1 MTPVTASV
9 TDHSARPSAD
19 HWQARIADADGT
31 VRGSGVLISDRHV
44 LTCAHVLAPG
54 PEPPTARFTIDFP
67 RSPSRTTVTARVPD
81 DGWFPELTTGE
92 QDVAILELSKA
103 IAADI
108 VPARLGLARQSMGR
122 PVKVYGHPDGLP
134 EGVWTRAEIT
144 DTTGP
149 YGERVQ
155 VSVRGADSADR
166 IEPGFSGGGVID
178 ETSALVVGI
187 IVTTFTS
194 RNRAAAWMIPTEV
207 IALYWR
213 RVLGMIDDPDDPE
226 PPLGPAALDDLTDL
240 LSRFACVGGQ
250 AGRQQVAD
258 RLPAAPRARLARSLG
273 SVRDLVQAC
282 RQPSELRVLA
292 DLIRYFEG
300 ESAWE
305 NRLEEVLQ
313 SFGIVG
319 AETSTEEPDQLTDAS
334 RRDLR
339 DALVRQPYFREA
351 ETRHLYLDA
360 FRRRMWTTRNIDV
373 RVQKSLNAASDAAA
387 LIELCGSIPESLRAL
402 VDDFPYGDS
411 TRAEFGPLVLLIES
425 LCTRRLLTD
434 SERGALLRLV
444 HDVPL
449 EVLQQAYRRAVPRL
463 AGGDAIPA
471 EPALLLRQVEGQS
484 QPPGALP
491 RILQFAEHLANRVTD
506 LAEPLRV
513 WTDRTGARL
522 HLRHAAVEQFRGRLA
537 EAPAEV
543 NPPVLVVQLAPDALR
558 PTDRFLL
565 SAVLERDGHARRV
578 LVRSDEPESVDAI
591 RARVDGLFDEVY
603 AALDFRPE
611 RLTVEVFLPRALLT
625 EAVDRWD
632 VTEVFPVPI
641 GEKFGVVVRSYD
653 RLRQTRLWPQWGH
666 KWRLAQ
672 EQGEP
677 GVNAMHYVGPEDRS
691 TAEQIFEALRPDAKL
706 ALVLGRPPAAQP
718 ELSPY
723 DAFVAA
729 LQAGVAYVVW
739 VREVTLADDFLR
751 AMERLL
757 AAEPVRN
764 VPQRVAEWRSPHRSR
779 AGSGAALGEH
789 VSVVACDFDRRAQFA
804 ARELRPPPRRR
815 QP

>member
-1 MTPVTASV
+1 MAPVTVPVA
-9 TDHSARPSAD
+9 DDFAHPSAD
-19 HWQARIADADGT
+19 HWQARIVDADGM

-67 RSPSRTTVTARVPD
+67 RSPSRTSVTARVPA

-92 QDVAILELSKA
+92 QDVAILELNKA

-122 PVKVYGHPDGLP
+122 QVKVYGHPDGLP

-155 VSVRGADSADR
+155 VSVRNVDFGDR
-166 IEPGFSGGGVID
+166 IEQGFSGGGVID
-178 ETSALVVGI
+178 ESSTLVVGI

-194 RNRAAAWMIPTEV
+194 KNRAAAWMIPTEV
-207 IALYWR
+207 VALYWR

-226 PPLGPAALDDLTDL
+226 PPLGPGVLDDLTEL
-240 LSRFACVGGQ
+240 LSRFTCVSGQ
-250 AGRQQVAD
+250 AGRQQIAD
-258 RLPAAPRARLARSLG
+258 RLPAAPRARLARSPG

-313 SFGIVG
+313 SFGILGV
-319 AETSTEEPDQLTDAS
+319 ETSAEEPEQLTDAS

-360 FRRRMWTTRNIDV
+360 FRRRMWTTRNIEV
-373 RVQKSLNAASDAAA
+373 LVQKSLNAASDAAA
-387 LIELCGSIPESLRAL
+387 LIEVCRPIPGALRAL
-402 VDDFPYGDS
+402 VDDFPYGDVN
-411 TRAEFGPLVLLIES
+411 RAEFGPLLLLIES
-425 LCTRRLLTD
+425 LCTQRLLTD

-444 HDVPL
+444 HDVPP
-449 EVLQQAYRRAVPRL
+449 EILQQVHGRAVPRL
-463 AGGDAIPA
+463 AGGDAVPT
-471 EPALLLRQVEGQS
+471 EPALLLRQIEGRS

-491 RILQFAEHLANRVTD
+491 RILQFTEYLATRVTD
-506 LAEPLRV
+506 LAEPLRI
-513 WTDRTGARL
+513 WSDRTAARL
-522 HLRHAAVEQFRGRLA
+522 HLQHVAVERLREQLA
-537 EAPAEV
+537 DVPAES
-543 NPPVLVVQLAPDALR
+543 NPPVLMVQLAPDALR

-565 SAVLERDGHARRV
+565 SAVLEQDGHARRV
-578 LVRSDEPESVDAI
+578 LALSDEPQSVDAI
-591 RARVDGLFDEVY
+591 RARVDSLFDEVY
-603 AALDFRPE
+603 AALDFQPE

-632 VTEVFPVPI
+632 VTDVFPVPL
-641 GEKFGVVVRSYD
+641 GEKFGVV
-653 RLRQTRLWPQWGH
+653 LRRVLPLRRALGRRPCLTGTSPARTLDNATDHATMSGITLRTWATRLSSAVW
-666 KWRLAQ
+666 
-672 EQGEP
+672 
-677 GVNAMHYVGPEDRS
+677 
-691 TAEQIFEALRPDAKL
+691 
-706 ALVLGRPPAAQP
+706 RPPRYP
-718 ELSPY
+718 S
-723 DAFVAA
+723 
-729 LQAGVAYVVW
+729 
-739 VREVTLADDFLR
+739 
-751 AMERLL
+751 
-757 AAEPVRN
+757 
-764 VPQRVAEWRSPHRSR
+764 
-779 AGSGAALGEH
+779 
-789 VSVVACDFDRRAQFA
+789 SVCWN
-804 ARELRPPPRRR
+804 RPSSIP
-815 QP
+815 

>member
-1 MTPVTASV
+1 MTPVTVPVA
-9 TDHSARPSAD
+9 DDFAHPSAD
-19 HWQARIADADGT
+19 HWQARIVDADGM

-67 RSPSRTTVTARVPD
+67 RSPSRTSVTARVPA

-92 QDVAILELSKA
+92 QDVAILELNKA

-122 PVKVYGHPDGLP
+122 QVKVYGHPDGLP

-155 VSVRGADSADR
+155 VSVRNVDFGDR
-166 IEPGFSGGGVID
+166 IEQGFSGGGVID
-178 ETSALVVGI
+178 ESSTLVVGI

-194 RNRAAAWMIPTEV
+194 KNRAAAWMIPTEV
-207 IALYWR
+207 VALYWR

-226 PPLGPAALDDLTDL
+226 PPLGPGVLDDLTEL
-240 LSRFACVGGQ
+240 LSRFTCVSGQ
-250 AGRQQVAD
+250 AGRQQIAD
-258 RLPAAPRARLARSLG
+258 RLPAAPRARLARSPG

-319 AETSTEEPDQLTDAS
+319 AETSAEEPEQLTDAS

-360 FRRRMWTTRNIDV
+360 FRRRMWTTRNIEV
-373 RVQKSLNAASDAAA
+373 LVQKSLNAASDAAA
-387 LIELCGSIPESLRAL
+387 LIEVCRPIPGALRAL
-402 VDDFPYGDS
+402 VDDFPYGDVN
-411 TRAEFGPLVLLIES
+411 RAEFGPLLLLIES
-425 LCTRRLLTD
+425 LCTQRLLTD

-444 HDVPL
+444 HDVPP
-449 EVLQQAYRRAVPRL
+449 EILQQVHGRAVPRL
-463 AGGDAIPA
+463 AGGDAVPT
-471 EPALLLRQVEGQS
+471 EPALLLRQIEGRS

-491 RILQFAEHLANRVTD
+491 RILQFTEYLATRVTD
-506 LAEPLRV
+506 LTEPLRI
-513 WTDRTGARL
+513 WSDRTAARL
-522 HLRHAAVEQFRGRLA
+522 HLQHVAVERLREQLA
-537 EAPAEV
+537 DVPAES

-565 SAVLERDGHARRV
+565 SAVLEQDGHARRV
-578 LVRSDEPESVDAI
+578 LALSDEPQSVDAI
-591 RARVDGLFDEVY
+591 RARVDSLFDEVY
-603 AALDFRPE
+603 AALDFQPE

-632 VTEVFPVPI
+632 VTDVFPVPL
-641 GEKFGVVVRSYD
+641 GEKFGVVLRSYD

-672 EQGEP
+672 EQGGP
-677 GVNAMHYVGPEDRS
+677 DRNAMHYVGPEDRS
-691 TAEQIFEALRPDAKL
+691 TPEQIFEELRPDGKL

-718 ELSPY
+718 DLRPY

-739 VREVTLADDFLR
+739 VRDVTLAEDFLL
-751 AMERLL
+751 AMEQLL
-757 AAEPVRN
+757 AEEPVRN
-764 VPQRVAEWRSPHRSR
+764 VPGQVAEWRSPHRSR
-779 AGSGAALGEH
+779 ADAGAGLGGH
-789 VSVVACDFDRRAQFA
+789 VSVVACDFDRRSQFA
-804 ARELRPPPRRR
+804 ARELRSPPRRR